1 MGYSR
6 FRTDSSP
13 ASPLALRA
21 IALVVHGSRD
31 PRPRQAAEL
40 LASRLSIALAA
51 AETRSIV
58 GVMQL
63 DCTPSPLHVQLVEF
77 AQRARSAGAQRIEIV
92 PLFLSLGIHSTVDVP
107 EEVALATQTMGAA
120 WDDRWQLYP
129 ALGVWPGIDRVLV
142 ASWHRAAVGQPGRSW
157 VLMAHGSRNA
167 AGNQLAEHLAER
179 LGMSAAYWAIE
190 PKLSD
195 RLTELAAADHR
206 DLGVLPYFLFAG
218 SLTEAI
224 ERQIQAWQVDRPE
237 VTVQW
242 LEPIGPSPE
251 LVDLIA
257 GQLLDE
263 FNQ

>member
-6 FRTDSSP
+6 SITDSSP
-13 ASPLALRA
+13 LVLRA
-21 IALVVHGSRD
+21 IVLVVHGSRD

-40 LASRLSIALAA
+40 LAGRLSAALAGA
-51 AETRSIV
+51 NARSIV
-58 GVMQL
+58 GVAQL
-63 DCTPSPLHVQLVEF
+63 DCAPSPLHVQLVEF

-92 PLFLSLGIHSTVDVP
+92 PMFLSLGVHATVDVP
-107 EEVALATQTMGAA
+107 EQVALATQTMGAS

-129 ALGVWPGIDRVLV
+129 ALGVWPGIDRVLATGWRKV
-142 ASWHRAAVGQPGRSW
+142 AGRGDRSW
-157 VLMAHGSRNA
+157 VLMAHGSRNW

-179 LGMSAAYWAIE
+179 LGMSLAYWAID

-195 RLTELAAADHR
+195 RLTELVAAGNR

-218 SLTEAI
+218 GLTEAI
-224 ERQIQAWQVDRPE
+224 GQQIQAWQRDRPA

-242 LEPIGPSPE
+242 LEPIGPAPE

-263 FNQ
+263 LND

>member
-6 FRTDSSP
+6 FTTDSSP
-13 ASPLALRA
+13 APPRAPRA

-40 LASRLSIALAA
+40 LASRLSVALAA

-63 DCTPSPLHVQLVEF
+63 DCAPSPLNVQLAEF

-92 PLFLSLGIHSTVDVP
+92 PLFLSLGVHSTVDVP
-107 EEVALATQTMGAA
+107 EQVALATQTMGAA

-129 ALGVWPGIDRVLV
+129 ALGVWPGMDRVLA
-142 ASWHRAAVGQPGRSW
+142 ASWRRAAAGKSNRSW
-157 VLMAHGSRNA
+157 VLMAHGSRNW

-179 LGMSAAYWAIE
+179 LGMSLAYWAID
-190 PKLSD
+190 PKLGD
-195 RLTELAAADHR
+195 RLTELAAAGHH

-224 ERQIQAWQVDRPE
+224 GQQIQAWQVDRPE

-257 GQLLDE
+257 SQLLNE
-263 FNQ
+263 LNE